1 MSLAQ
6 LKPFRQQWVGLGEC
20 ESFQLCSGPSI
31 RSDSR
36 GVGSHVGDE
45 NTPPPLLL
53 LLCGGGGL
61 FTLLTW
67 GLPAARC
74 LERLFGLHLPL
85 HQILGESAWFSY
97 MIWPENNPPL
107 RRGVRCC
114 YMRTTYYGRGIP
126 GLRTEQAQDSSS
138 TCGESGF

>member
-1 MSLAQ
+1 MGAACCGLPVCLDRSFAIWLTV
-6 LKPFRQQWVGLGEC
+6 QWVDC
-20 ESFQLCSGPSI
+20 RI
-31 RSDSR
+31 RIR
-36 GVGSHVGDE
+36 YG
-45 NTPPPLLL
+45 
-53 LLCGGGGL
+53 
-61 FTLLTW
+61 
-67 GLPAARC
+67 
-74 LERLFGLHLPL
+74 
-85 HQILGESAWFSY
+85 LGESAWFSY